1 MRVRLVSLFEI
12 DLCVVVSLFLLWIA
26 LPRLVRL
33 SMGALIGLLSGI
45 VFGGL
50 FAHRAFLR
58 LYINKSSDRGCG
70 SRGRNET
77 TIVVLVIIIC
87 SVGVCDG

>member
-1 MRVRLVSLFEI
+1 MACPSV
-12 DLCVVVSLFLLWIA
+12 DG
-26 LPRLVRL
+26 P
-33 SMGALIGLLSGI
+33 LIGLLSGI

-58 LYINKSSDRGCG
+58 FYLSKSSDRGCG

-77 TIVVLVIIIC
+77 TVAVLVIIIC